1 MLTLPTLLK
10 GFQRSDYNRLL
21 RGLEA
26 GGLPLPEP
34 LRARLRR
41 QPVVVLALLARRA
54 TELAYG
60 PCRELHQL
68 ADALLA
74 RQRPDGGFGNDDRST
89 PDALAT
95 AAGYAALTRLVEA
108 LPGAASIAAEQA
120 RERAEAP
127 LKRTLPM
134 LLAELAGEDTGNAG
148 APAPTAA
155 PTATE
160 AAAAVALAAFLL
172 SDTPHLLGPLH
183 DARAIERLDAVA
195 TRDPQLQSLWQMA
208 RLSLPCDPTPTT
220 PTQNHTPQRWQR
232 G

>member
-10 GFQRSDYNRLL
+10 GFQRRDYNRLL

-34 LRARLRR
+34 LQKKLRGE
-41 QPVVVLALLARRA
+41 PAVVLALLARRA

-60 PCRELHQL
+60 PCRELYQL

-74 RQRPDGGFGNDDRST
+74 HQRPDGGFGDPNRAE

-95 AAGYAALTRLVEA
+95 AAGYAALTRLVDA

-120 RERAEAP
+120 RDRAEAA
-127 LKRTLPM
+127 LKRALPS
-134 LLAELAGEDTGNAG
+134 LLTEILHPDCDEAG
-148 APAPTAA
+148 AAVTAS
-155 PTATE
+155 
-160 AAAAVALAAFLL
+160 AAALAAFLL
-172 SDTPHLLGPLH
+172 GDAPHLLRQLVTKS
-183 DARAIERLDAVA
+183 AIARLDTVA
-195 TRDPQLQSLWQMA
+195 ARDPQLQSLWQMA
-208 RLSLPCDPTPTT
+208 RLTLPTDATPDAT
-220 PTQNHTPQRWQR
+220 PDTPRPLQRRMR